1 MFILLIFSAASFEW
15 FDLGGLDSLS
25 YFEAIKAN
33 PNAEAVVAQY
43 GGWDAVEKRVICL
56 DQDVFL
62 GGCFF
67 YLPRHYKFEFEDL
80 PEGMEIKKED
90 FKRGNQKV
98 YTVFIKK
105 GRLWRTG
112 MAFNRRLR
120 RFRTFVGKME
130 KYEDAKSMLSRYER
144 DEAYYFSFI
153 GIYKD
158 GEYRLIPVVVHLDP
172 SKPLE
177 LFEKKKGMGGEK

>member
-1 MFILLIFSAASFEW
+1 
-15 FDLGGLDSLS
+15 
-25 YFEAIKAN
+25 
-33 PNAEAVVAQY
+33 
-43 GGWDAVEKRVICL
+43 
-56 DQDVFL
+56 
-62 GGCFF
+62 
-67 YLPRHYKFEFEDL
+67 
-80 PEGMEIKKED
+80 
-90 FKRGNQKV
+90 
-98 YTVFIKK
+98 
-105 GRLWRTG
+105 

>member
-25 YFEAIKAN
+25 YFEAIKTN

-43 GGWDAVEKRVICL
+43 GGWDAVEKRVIYL

-80 PEGMEIKKED
+80 PEGMEIKKER
-90 FKRGNQKV
+90 FKRGSQDIYAAFVKEGKLWNTGNAFV
-98 YTVFIKK
+98 RRIK
-105 GRLWRTG
+105 
-112 MAFNRRLR
+112 
-120 RFRTFVGKME
+120 RFRTYVERME
-130 KYEDAKSMLSRYER
+130 KYEDAKGFLSRYER
-144 DEAYYFSFI
+144 DEAFYFSFI
-153 GIYKD
+153 GIYRE
-158 GEYRLIPVVVHLDP
+158 GAYRLIPVVLHLNP
-172 SKPLE
+172 LKPLE
-177 LFEKKKGMGGEK
+177 LFEKKKGTGGEK